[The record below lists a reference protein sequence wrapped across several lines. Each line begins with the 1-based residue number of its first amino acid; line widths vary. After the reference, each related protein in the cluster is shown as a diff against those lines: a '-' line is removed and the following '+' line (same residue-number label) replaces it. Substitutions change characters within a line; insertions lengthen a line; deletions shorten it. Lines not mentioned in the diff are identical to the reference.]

1 MAGDG
6 AAETE
11 QATGGSDG
19 DKIAAKVE
27 EIAAVE
33 VFPAVLGGVV
43 NEGRGIGMV
52 IDHEEPRIS
61 SRDLGASKLEAL
73 RGLA

>member
-1 MAGDG
+1 MESFVVRLRDWRRKVTGRSCEWVTEEEIAGDG

-19 DKIAAKVE
+19 D

-33 VFPAVLGGVV
+33 EEAITVVEVFPVV
-43 NEGRGIGMV
+43 FSGIENE
-52 IDHEEPRIS
+52 
-61 SRDLGASKLEAL
+61 
-73 RGLA
+73 